1 MEKIVTYAGPW
12 SYRGLEGA
20 EYEAWPG
27 TGPRSAPAKRP

>member
-1 MEKIVTYAGPW
+1 MTYAGLW
-12 SYRGLEGA
+12 TYMGLEGA